1 MSAKLVAPAK
11 PAALSHFNTSQGSLF
26 PISAP
31 DSIRRLPDGRV
42 AIAGANGQIVDW
54 LEGASPSAVDM
65 FVEIYTNL
73 ILTRRLTDLIDWS
86 FLNENNA

>member
-1 MSAKLVAPAK
+1 MAIKVAPAPK
-11 PAALSHFNTSQGSLF
+11 PVALTHFNTSQGSLF

-86 FLNENNA
+86 FLSENNA